1 MTSEPGDNEL
11 VRECIGGNEH
21 AFETLLL
28 RYQRPVFNAV
38 LRMVRDRDEASDLT
52 QTAFLKAY
60 EQLGSFDSRHKF
72 FSWLY
77 RIAVNEAINHV
88 KRHRRLEPLATDW
101 ASRAPNPEAVLV
113 GSDLS
118 HHVQEALM
126 SLPYDSRAVLVL
138 RHFEGCSY
146 DEIAAIVGVAEK
158 TVKSRLFS
166 ARRQLKELLEA
177 RGILR

>member
-1 MTSEPGDNEL
+1 MTSELGDNEL
-11 VRECIGGNEH
+11 VRECLDGDEH

-28 RYQRPVFNAV
+28 RYQGPVYNAV
-38 LRMVRDRDEASDLT
+38 LRMVRNRDEASDLT

-60 EQLGSFDSRHKF
+60 EQLSKFDPRHKF

-77 RIAVNEAINHV
+77 RIALNEAINHV
-88 KRHRRLEPLATDW
+88 KRERRLEPFAGEW
-101 ASRAPNPEAVLV
+101 ASGARNPEDALA
-113 GSDLS
+113 GSELS
-118 HHVQEALM
+118 LHVQEALM
-126 SLPYDSRAVLVL
+126 SLSYDYRAVIVL

-146 DEIAAIVGVAEK
+146 EEMSAIVGVAEK

-177 RGILR
+177 KGILR

>member
-11 VRECIGGNEH
+11 VRECLGGDEH
-21 AFETLLL
+21 AFEILLL
-28 RYQRPVFNAV
+28 RYQGPVYNAV
-38 LRMVRDRDEASDLT
+38 LRMVRNRDEASDLT

-60 EQLGSFDSRHKF
+60 EQLASFDSKHKF

-88 KRHRRLEPLATDW
+88 KRQRRLEPLAGEW
-101 ASRAPNPEAVLV
+101 ASGAPNPEDAVV
-113 GSDLS
+113 GADLS
-118 HHVQEALM
+118 FHVQDALM
-126 SLPYDSRAVLVL
+126 SLPYDYRAVLVL

-146 DEIAAIVGVAEK
+146 EEMAAIVGVAEK

-177 RGILR
+177 KGILR

>member
-1 MTSEPGDNEL
+1 MTNEPDDNEL
-11 VRECIGGNEH
+11 VRECLGGDEH
-21 AFETLLL
+21 AFEILL
-28 RYQRPVFNAV
+28 RRYQGPVFNAV
-38 LRMVRDRDEASDLT
+38 LRMVRNRDEAADLT
-52 QTAFLKAY
+52 QTAFLKAF
-60 EQLGSFDSRHKF
+60 EQLRKFDAQHKF

-88 KRHRRLEPLATDW
+88 KRRRRIEPLNGEWVSQA
-101 ASRAPNPEAVLV
+101 RGPEATLL

-118 HHVQEALM
+118 IHVQDALM
-126 SLPYDSRAVLVL
+126 SLSTDYRAVLVL

-146 DEIAAIVGVAEK
+146 DEIAVIVGIPEK

-166 ARRQLKELLEA
+166 ARTQLKELLEQ

>member
-11 VRECIGGNEH
+11 VRECLGGDEH

-28 RYQRPVFNAV
+28 RYQGPVYNAV
-38 LRMVRDRDEASDLT
+38 LRMVRNRDEASDLT

-60 EQLGSFDSRHKF
+60 EQLRSFDSRHKF

-88 KRHRRLEPLATDW
+88 KRQRRLEPIDGEW
-101 ASRAPNPEAVLV
+101 ASAARSPEDVLV
-113 GSDLS
+113 GADLGV
-118 HHVQEALM
+118 HVQDALM
-126 SLPYDSRAVLVL
+126 RLPYDYRAVLVL

-146 DEIAAIVGVAEK
+146 EEMAAIVGVAEK

-177 RGILR
+177 KGILR

>member
-11 VRECIGGNEH
+11 VRECLGGDEH

-28 RYQRPVFNAV
+28 RYQGPVFNAV

-60 EQLGSFDSRHKF
+60 EQLGRFDSRHKF

-88 KRHRRLEPLATDW
+88 KRRRRLEPLAGDW
-101 ASRAPNPEAVLV
+101 ASGTRNPEAEFIE
-113 GSDLS
+113 SELS
-118 HHVQEALM
+118 HHVQDALM
-126 SLPYDSRAVLVL
+126 SLPYDYRAVLVL

-146 DEIAAIVGVAEK
+146 DEMAAIVGVTEK
-158 TVKSRLFS
+158 KLKSRLFS